1 MNKKCVINRLG
12 LSFILSVVFKI
23 GISFVKFNLIINQ
36 TLLVVINVIC
46 SFIIIIPIW
55 PIIKLILIDDDYNHG
70 NKKILKIITVI
81 WILFLLLGNLIL
93 ICNSLV

>member
-70 NKKILKIITVI
+70 NKKILKIITVK
-81 WILFLLLGNLIL
+81 
-93 ICNSLV
+93 NSKKKH

>member
-46 SFIIIIPIW
+46 SFIIIIPILKCYTERAVDKH
-55 PIIKLILIDDDYNHG
+55 P
-70 NKKILKIITVI
+70 KI
-81 WILFLLLGNLIL
+81 W
-93 ICNSLV
+93 